1 MIHLVWPLAF
11 LLLPLP
17 LVIRWLLSPV
27 SDRSSAGLRVP
38 FFNSISNKLNA
49 KTNKT
54 RWPLILGASTWLL
67 LLLAMSRPQWLSDPV
82 DQPKTGRDIMLAV
95 DLSSSMEVQ
104 DFFLNEIAVDRLSAV
119 KYVVKEFIK
128 KREGDRLGL
137 ILFGSKAY
145 VQSPLSYDLTSIAQL
160 LDEAQIRMVGKQT
173 AIGDAIGLA
182 VKRLHSRPQNQRVL
196 ILLSDGNNTAGI
208 IPAPRSAHFAALEGL
223 RVYTIGIGAKY
234 ANPMFGA
241 QSVNQAAVLN
251 ETTLK
256 TVAQLTRGR
265 YFSAQDV
272 EELQEVYATID
283 KMEKVVIGQDYYH
296 HVLELYF
303 WPLGAALLLSFIL
316 ALLKSQLVI
325 ASTNARFLDAG
336 STNRSNGALQE

>member
-1 MIHLVWPLAF
+1 MIHLVWPFAF
-11 LLLPLP
+11 LLFPLP
-17 LVIRWLLSPV
+17 LVIRWLLPPV

-38 FFNSISNKLNA
+38 FFNKISHKLNA
-49 KTNKT
+49 KSTKT
-54 RWPLILGASTWLL
+54 HWPLVLGIIIWLL
-67 LLLAMSRPQWLSDPV
+67 LLCAMSRPQWLSEPV

-95 DLSSSMEVQ
+95 DLSSSMEIQ
-104 DFFLNEIAVDRLSAV
+104 DFFLNEAAVDRLTAV
-119 KYVVKEFIK
+119 KYVLKEFIK

-160 LDEAQIRMVGKQT
+160 VDEAQIRMVGKQT

-234 ANPMFGA
+234 ANPLFGN
-241 QSVNQAAVLN
+241 QPVNQAAVLN
-251 ETTLK
+251 EATLK
-256 TVAQLTRGR
+256 TVAQLTKGS

-272 EELQEVYATID
+272 EELQSVYSTID
-283 KMEKVVIGQDYYH
+283 EMEKVVIGQDYYH
-296 HVLELYF
+296 YVLELYF

-316 ALLKSQLVI
+316 ALLKSQLI
-325 ASTNARFLDAG
+325 PPSTDTSFFDAD
-336 STNRSNGALQE
+336 SANKNNGVHQE